1 MLKIARLMRETGHEP
16 PPVSVR
22 EGAVVFTFGLPVETP
37 GKTPGMIL
45 GLLRAEPGLSVPE
58 LAARVGPDKGGH
70 WQVIE

>member
-1 MLKIARLMRETGHEP
+1 MRETGHEP

-37 GKTPGMIL
+37 GKTPGKTPGMIL
-45 GLLRAEPGLSVPE
+45 GLLRAEPGLFVPE
-58 LAARVGPDKGGH
+58 LAARIGPDKGGR